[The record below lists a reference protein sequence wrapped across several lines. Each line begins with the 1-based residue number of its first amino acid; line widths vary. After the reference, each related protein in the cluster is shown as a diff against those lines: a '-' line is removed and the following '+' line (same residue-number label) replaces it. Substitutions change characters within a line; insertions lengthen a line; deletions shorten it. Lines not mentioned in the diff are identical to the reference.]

1 LSQKQAEDYFNKAI
15 SLLSEAKNYYKKS
28 NYDLCV
34 RRSQDAFEMF
44 LKSLFRLIDIEFPS
58 AHDLKQKLYD
68 VYKPLEKY
76 GISVEETAK
85 IILANETLTLWQE
98 RAFYGDEKLRV
109 SGCFG
114 KNEAEL
120 ALFYVER
127 LYNSMGLARY
137 HFFRKVLIKI

>member
-15 SLLSEAKNYYKKS
+15 SLMAEAKNHYEKS
-28 NYDLCV
+28 HYDLCV
-34 RRSQDAFEMF
+34 RRSQEACEMF
-44 LKSLFRLIDIEFPS
+44 LKSLFRLIDIEFPA

-85 IILANETLTLWQE
+85 IVLANETLTLWRD

-114 KNEAEL
+114 KNEANL
-120 ALFYVER
+120 ALSYVQR
-127 LYNSMGLARY
+127 LYNSVSLARY
-137 HFFRKVLIKI
+137 HFFSKSSH

>member
-1 LSQKQAEDYFNKAI
+1 LSQKQAEDYFSKAI
-15 SLLSEAKNYYKKS
+15 SLRSEAKNHYNKS
-28 NYDLCV
+28 HYDLCV

-44 LKSLFRLIDIEFPS
+44 LKSLFRLIDIEFPA

-85 IILANETLTLWQE
+85 IILANETLTLWRD

-114 KNEAEL
+114 KNEADL

-127 LYNSMGLARY
+127 LHNSVGLARY
-137 HFFRKVLIKI
+137 RFFSKSSR